1 MGQKIGLIKKLKL
14 FNRYKN
20 IIKKNR
26 NELMNVYRFKIDRS
40 YRLYTVVNIPQE
52 VFGNIYNNDEQYI
65 NNVANVYLTKV
76 LSKIDNYLLKIGL
89 IELYSVYQISRVLK
103 KEDANIANNNNMINN
118 MIMAKDLQKNVS
130 KNEYYSYLVIIGF
143 NLPKM
148 NIRSNEMYSRLIL
161 YSSLVAVIIIFVL
174 LFILI

>member
-52 VFGNIYNNDEQYI
+52 VYGNIYNNDEQYI

-118 MIMAKDLQKNVS
+118 
-130 KNEYYSYLVIIGF
+130 
-143 NLPKM
+143 
-148 NIRSNEMYSRLIL
+148 
-161 YSSLVAVIIIFVL
+161 
-174 LFILI
+174 